1 MKEGGSEIVQS
12 LATLFK
18 RVEEENKIPIQ
29 WRGKKIK
36 SVYKRGN
43 KERIQESQREIFL
56 MNIVYKIYERVKK
69 LQNENKQA
77 NISSMQTAGK
87 KKRSTID
94 NLVIMN
100 AIIEKQRQDHKNIY
114 MLFADSEICFD
125 KLWLKDSSIEME
137 RIGYNN
143 SGIKMLYEINKI
155 TEIVVDTTIG
165 NTKSIEVTQV
175 VKKGLIFGP
184 IMCCAT
190 TGKVN
195 DVGERFHYKYGEI
208 EIGMSIYIDDIS
220 VAGGPEEVKK
230 GIRKCARMEGE
241 KKTQ

>member
-1 MKEGGSEIVQS
+1 MKEGGSEMVQS

-18 RVEEENKIPIQ
+18 RVEEGNKIPIQ
-29 WRGKKIK
+29 WKRKKIK

-56 MNIVYKIYERVKK
+56 INIVYKIYERVKK

-87 KKRSTID
+87 KKRSAID
-94 NLVIMN
+94 NLIIMN

-137 RIGYNN
+137 RIEYNN
-143 SGIKMLYEINKI
+143 SGIKCF
-155 TEIVVDTTIG
+155 
-165 NTKSIEVTQV
+165 TKSIKLQ
-175 VKKGLIFGP
+175 KLL
-184 IMCCAT
+184 
-190 TGKVN
+190 
-195 DVGERFHYKYGEI
+195 
-208 EIGMSIYIDDIS
+208 
-220 VAGGPEEVKK
+220 
-230 GIRKCARMEGE
+230 
-241 KKTQ
+241 